1 LQKSDFKDTET
12 LKEVIKKS
20 VELKAWVV
28 NQDEKEAGIRAVLNY
43 GHTFGHVVENETNYT
58 TYLHGEA
65 VAIGMVM
72 ANALA
77 VELGLFTQE
86 AAEAVKTLLEQS
98 SLPTDYVIKDVDD
111 FYEHFFLDKKSA
123 RGSITFILP
132 QGMGHYKMVSDIDES
147 IVKKVLRSF
156 GEEK

>member
-1 LQKSDFKDTET
+1 MKKRQAYVLYLTTDIPLDT
-12 LKEVIKKS
+12 
-20 VELKAWVV
+20 
-28 NQDEKEAGIRAVLNY
+28 DEKEAGIRAVLNY

-86 AAEAVKTLLEQS
+86 EAEEVKILLERS
-98 SLPTDYVIKDVDD
+98 SLPTEYVIKDVDD

-123 RGSITFILP
+123 GGSIKFILP
-132 QGMGHYKMVSDIDES
+132 QSMGNYKMVSDIDEGV
-147 IVKKVLRSF
+147 VKKVLRSF